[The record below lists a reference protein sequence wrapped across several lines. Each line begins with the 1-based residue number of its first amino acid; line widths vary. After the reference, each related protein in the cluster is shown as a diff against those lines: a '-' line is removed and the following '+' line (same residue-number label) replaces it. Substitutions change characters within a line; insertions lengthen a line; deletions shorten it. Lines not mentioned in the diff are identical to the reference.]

1 VAGVARDTKGGADVN
16 GHAALA
22 QSQQQRQTT
31 VVAKIIQPEFG
42 LHKGAKVVLADDY
55 FHMHTHTHT
64 HTHTGRNKRQHEQ
77 LNKHTYI
84 HRHHKRGET
93 GAAAEE
99 QAKLRL

>member
-1 VAGVARDTKGGADVN
+1 MLAHPKVAGVARDTKGGADVN

-55 FHMHTHTHT
+55 FHMHTHTYT
-64 HTHTGRNKRQHEQ
+64 HRQKQ
-77 LNKHTYI
+77 T
-84 HRHHKRGET
+84 
-93 GAAAEE
+93 AA
-99 QAKLRL
+99 